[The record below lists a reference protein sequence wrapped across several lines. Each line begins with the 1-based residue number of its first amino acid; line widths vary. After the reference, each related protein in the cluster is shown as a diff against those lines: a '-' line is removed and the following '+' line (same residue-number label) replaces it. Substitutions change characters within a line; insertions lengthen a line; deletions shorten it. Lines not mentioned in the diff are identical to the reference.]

1 MVGREIAVQIKE
13 SAMGIRS
20 KILISALVGS
30 ASLAVAVPA
39 QAQDYDRSRE
49 WRADRNDDRDDDRYE
64 RRDRYD
70 YDERY
75 GRDDHRGQ
83 AHALRTQIEQLERRV
98 ERIDRR
104 DRISEREAATLRR
117 AVWSLRQQ
125 HRDYSRNGLTRRE
138 AQVLQSRINQV
149 RQRLAHELN
158 DRDGRRW

>member
-1 MVGREIAVQIKE
+1 MRT
-13 SAMGIRS
+13 RT
-20 KILISALVGS
+20 KIFISALIGG
-30 ASLAVAVPA
+30 ASLTVAVPV
-39 QAQDYDRSRE
+39 QAQDRERTHEWRYDRHD
-49 WRADRNDDRDDDRYE
+49 DRDDDRYERRDRDDDRYE

-70 YDERY
+70 HDDRY

-104 DRISEREAATLRR
+104 DRISEREAAGLRR

-125 HRDYSRNGLTRRE
+125 HRDFSRNGLTRRE
-138 AQVLQSRINQV
+138 AQLLQYRIQQV
-149 RQRLAHELN
+149 RQRLAHELS